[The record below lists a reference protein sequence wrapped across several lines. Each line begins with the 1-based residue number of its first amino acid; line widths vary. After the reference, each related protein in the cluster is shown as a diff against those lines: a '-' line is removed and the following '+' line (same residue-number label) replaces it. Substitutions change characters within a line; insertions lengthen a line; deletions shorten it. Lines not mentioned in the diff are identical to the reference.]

1 MISFKNK
8 TEESRKKNEEYRKKN
23 EALKKIQKKLLEDK
37 ILKQNKEVQIIKA
50 YRTLLSPFLVNNT
63 YNSVI
68 PLNMYTCWHTK
79 ELPPL
84 MQQNYL
90 ELVINNPEF
99 KHFIYDENEC
109 REFIKD
115 NFDEKVLNAYNSLI
129 PCSYKSDLWRFCI
142 LYINGGIYLDIKYKC
157 VNGFKF
163 IALTEKEYFVRD
175 RPINM
180 TYTALIVVKPQN
192 PIMLKCI
199 NKIVTNVSNKYYG
212 ENALQPTGPGLLG
225 TCFSKEDFEAME
237 LFFTDTTTDYFKKEY
252 MVFKNSI
259 ILTYYDEYRNE
270 QKKHQKNKHYSQ
282 LWDERNIYI

>member
-79 ELPPL
+79 ELPTL
-84 MQQNYL
+84 MQQNY
-90 ELVINNPEF
+90 I
-99 KHFIYDENEC
+99 
-109 REFIKD
+109 D

-129 PCSYKSDLWRFCI
+129 PCSYKSDLWRFCV